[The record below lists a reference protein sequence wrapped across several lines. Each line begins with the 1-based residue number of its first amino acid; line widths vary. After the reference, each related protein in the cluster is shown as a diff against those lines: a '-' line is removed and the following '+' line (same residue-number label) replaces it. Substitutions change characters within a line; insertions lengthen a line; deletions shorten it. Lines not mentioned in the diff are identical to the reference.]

1 MFLSGTL
8 LYSYQYV
15 QNVIFEE
22 ADNHLLRLKQL
33 LVGNLRSDQSK
44 LQRYATIVA
53 RDLRLKEYL
62 FVVTG
67 IGGDSQPLENLY
79 ERQFGWLPIYRRIIL
94 SDKEEILVGK
104 NHVDLALAIRKK
116 FKQSESGI
124 FYFQG
129 KTGFE
134 VVAVMPIKYRGNIQG
149 RVAVTLLLGEKW
161 LQENKKISGGEFFMV
176 QDHEIINTTLGSG
189 YDAHFRI
196 RDGNH
201 LMING
206 NPFRMLQIELSEN
219 KMPHKYQLWF
229 GLSEA
234 DLLLRLD
241 QHQRFILTL
250 VGAGVAG
257 VLLMGILIIRN
268 FSGPLLRLI
277 KVTHAVSEGALP
289 KLKKSK
295 VRNEV
300 DELSNYFAD
309 MLLALRDKQDEIQK
323 THEKLEK
330 SAITDTL
337 TGLYNRRC
345 LQEIFP
351 KLLSQAKRDNLCVF
365 GILLDLDYFKKVNDT
380 YGHIVGDHCLVH
392 FSKIVQQEARDS
404 DYIFRLGGEE
414 FLVLTVSENIM
425 AATSFADK
433 IRKKIESV
441 PLHAEEALI
450 QITVSGGVSYA
461 NPKGSPETT
470 LNQMLSRADIALYQ
484 AKHAGRNR
492 ICASSAKDNSK
503 NTQHQGQV

>member
-1 MFLSGTL
+1 MIFLSGTL
-8 LYSYQYV
+8 LYSYRYV
-15 QNVIFEE
+15 QKVIFEE

-33 LVGNLRSDQSK
+33 LVGNLKSEQSK
-44 LQRYATIVA
+44 LQRYANIVT
-53 RDLRLKEYL
+53 RDLRFKEYL

-67 IGGDSQPLENLY
+67 IGGDSQPLEDLY
-79 ERQFGWLPIYRRIIL
+79 ERQFGWLPIYRHIL
-94 SDKEEILVGK
+94 ISNKEEVLVGK
-104 NHVDLALAIRKK
+104 NQIDLALAVRKNM
-116 FKQSESGI
+116 KQGESGV

-149 RVAVTLLLGEKW
+149 RVAVTLLLDEKW
-161 LQENKKISGGEFFMV
+161 LQENKRISGGEFFLV
-176 QDHEIINTTLGSG
+176 HDDEVVSTTLGPN
-189 YDAHFRI
+189 YNNQFKI
-196 RDGNH
+196 KDGNQ
-201 LMING
+201 LIVNSI
-206 NPFRMLQIELSEN
+206 PYRMLQIELNGPN
-219 KMPHKYQLWF
+219 KQQPYQLWF

-234 DLLLRLD
+234 DILLRLD
-241 QHQRFILTL
+241 QHQRFIMML
-250 VGAGVAG
+250 VGAGVIG

-268 FSGPLLRLI
+268 FSGPLMRLI
-277 KVTHAVSEGALP
+277 KLTHAVSRGALP
-289 KLKKSK
+289 KLEKSK

-309 MLLALRDKQDEIQK
+309 MLLALREKQSEIQK
-323 THEKLEK
+323 THAKLEQ

-351 KLLSQAKRDNLCVF
+351 KLLSQAMRDNLCVF
-365 GILLDLDYFKKVNDT
+365 GIILDLDYFKKINDT

-392 FSKIVQQEARDS
+392 FSKLIQQEARNS

-414 FLVLTVSENIM
+414 FLVLTVSKNIM

-433 IRKKIESV
+433 IRQKIEAM
-441 PLHAEEALI
+441 PLHEADALI

-461 NPKGSPETT
+461 KPKGSPETT

-484 AKHAGRNR
+484 AKNAGRNR
-492 ICASSAKDNSK
+492 ICASTTRDDSEDCKIN
-503 NTQHQGQV
+503 G